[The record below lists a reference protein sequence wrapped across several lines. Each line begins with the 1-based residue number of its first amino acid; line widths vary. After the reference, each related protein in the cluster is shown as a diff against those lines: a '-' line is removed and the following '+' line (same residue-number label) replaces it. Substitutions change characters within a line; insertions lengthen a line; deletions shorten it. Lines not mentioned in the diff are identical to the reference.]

1 MSALLDDALQVL
13 KRLPESM
20 QDTAARAILDYVA
33 EYDGESSRA

>member
-20 QDTAARAILDYVA
+20 QDAAARTILECVA
-33 EYDGESSRA
+33 VYDDEQAHA